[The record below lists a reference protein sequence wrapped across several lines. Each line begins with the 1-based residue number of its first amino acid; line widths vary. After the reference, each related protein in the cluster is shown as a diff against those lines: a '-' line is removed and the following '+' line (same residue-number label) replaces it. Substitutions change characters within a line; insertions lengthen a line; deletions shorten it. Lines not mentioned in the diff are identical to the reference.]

1 MPAGHH
7 LSSQPYAGFL
17 IKLGNF
23 KYFHGERNGGNSMAG
38 IVCAVRGGPGS
49 HPTINKALALG
60 AERGLPVYFLY
71 VVNLDFLAHTSSK
84 RLKTVKEEMSKL
96 GEFILLKAQKQA
108 DQRGVQTESI
118 TREGK
123 VREEI
128 LRLCKEKQADFA
140 VLGHQSSDV
149 ENNVFSQ
156 QQFKQFIQRLERET
170 GAQVVVTEEAPGE

>member
-1 MPAGHH
+1 
-7 LSSQPYAGFL
+7 
-17 IKLGNF
+17 
-23 KYFHGERNGGNSMAG
+23 MAG

-49 HPTINKALALG
+49 NSTIQRALALG
-60 AERGLPVYFLY
+60 REQNLPVYFLY

-84 RLKTVKEEMSKL
+84 RLKTAKEEMRKL

-108 DQRGVQTESI
+108 DESGVKAESI

-128 LRLCKEKQADFA
+128 LQLCKEKQADFA
-140 VLGHQSSDV
+140 ILGQQSSDV

-156 QQFKQFIQRLERET
+156 QQFQQFIQRLEKET
-170 GAQVVVTEEAPGE
+170 GVKVVVSEEVTGE

>member
-1 MPAGHH
+1 
-7 LSSQPYAGFL
+7 
-17 IKLGNF
+17 
-23 KYFHGERNGGNSMAG
+23 MAG

-49 HPTINKALALG
+49 NPTIQRALALG
-60 AERGLPVYFLY
+60 REQNLPVYFLY

-84 RLKTVKEEMSKL
+84 RLKTAKEEMRRL

-108 DQRGVQTESI
+108 DESGVKAESI

-128 LRLCKEKQADFA
+128 LQLCKEKQADFTI
-140 VLGHQSSDV
+140 LGHQSSDL

-156 QQFKQFIQRLERET
+156 QQFQQFIQRLEKET
-170 GAQVVVTEEAPGE
+170 GVKVVISEEVTGE

>member
-1 MPAGHH
+1 
-7 LSSQPYAGFL
+7 
-17 IKLGNF
+17 
-23 KYFHGERNGGNSMAG
+23 MAG

-49 HPTINKALALG
+49 HPTIQRALALG
-60 AERGLPVYFLY
+60 REQDLPVYFLY

-84 RLKTVKEEMSKL
+84 RLKTAKEEMNKL

-108 DQRGVQTESI
+108 DESGVKAESI

-128 LRLCKEKQADFA
+128 LQLCKEKQADF
-140 VLGHQSSDV
+140 VILGHQSSDL

-156 QQFKQFIQRLERET
+156 QQFQQFIQRLEKET
-170 GAQVVVTEEAPGE
+170 GVKVVVSEEVTGE